1 MWSFL
6 SWFLEY
12 WLLIIWGA
20 GIVVAY
26 IYGGRYAA
34 LVVATLGF
42 GSFMYN
48 RGKSDVNKRAKEVEQ
63 KRENAYDQIDN
74 RGTDRDDVV
83 ERLRKRNY

>member
-1 MWSFL
+1 MWGYFT
-6 SWFLEY
+6 
-12 WLLIIWGA
+12 WLLEHWLFVVWAIGV
-20 GIVVAY
+20 VVAY

-63 KRENAYDQIDN
+63 KRENAYEEIDN
-74 RGTDRDDVV
+74 RGTGRDDVV
-83 ERLRKRNY
+83 ERLRKHDF